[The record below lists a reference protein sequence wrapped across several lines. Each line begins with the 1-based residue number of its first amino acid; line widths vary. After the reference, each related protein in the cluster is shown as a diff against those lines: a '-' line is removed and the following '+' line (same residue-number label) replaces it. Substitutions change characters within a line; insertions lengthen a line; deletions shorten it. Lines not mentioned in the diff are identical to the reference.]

1 MTAWQQS
8 LIVRPEPENPC
19 SFAAI
24 DTVGETLHCV
34 HYRGHASYHA
44 GTNGERWTTM
54 QVLARTPIERKKP
67 VNHLTRTDP
76 ATGLRHGWIRYPNGN
91 PPAPF
96 GCRWCGTATDEHGGR
111 GPIPGRPHHYAIPTP
126 TQIQLR
132 MIARRRARKATT

>member
-34 HYRGHASYHA
+34 HYRGHAGYHA
-44 GTNGERWTTM
+44 GTNGERWTTT
-54 QVLARTPIERKKP
+54 QVWARTPIEREKP

-76 ATGLRHGWIRYPNGN
+76 ATGLRHGWIRYANGS

-96 GCRWCGTATDEHGGR
+96 GCRWCGTVADNHHGDS
-111 GPIPGRPHHYAIPTP
+111 IPGRPHTYTRPTYK
-126 TQIQLR
+126 QQKLR
-132 MIARRRARKATT
+132 MLARRKNRKATT